1 MDINKVCTHC
11 MNEVNVSNG
20 TPCPVCGHILEQSM
34 EITHQLK
41 PFTILQGKYL
51 VGDVLGEGG
60 FGITYIGFDL
70 NLEMKVAIKEF
81 YPNGYATREAVS
93 TNALTVYSGQNA
105 ETIYKWRDNFLK
117 EARSLG
123 KCSHLPGVVGVRD
136 FFQENNTAYIVLEY
150 LEGTT
155 LKNYAKSMGGKI
167 PASMLLPALEPIF
180 IALEEVHRQG
190 LIHRDI
196 SPDNI
201 MLLPGGQMK
210 LLDFGAAR
218 DYTEGGE
225 KSLSVMLKPGYA
237 PEEQYRSKGKQGPWS
252 DIYALAGTI
261 YKCLTGVTPPE
272 AMERMRED
280 GLRRPNE
287 LGAGL
292 APAQEGALLKAMSVF
307 AEGRYQTVG
316 EFQRDLYA
324 EPIRQGTTRGDYK
337 IPSEPAVVQNVS
349 ERERTMTGQP
359 NITRA
364 TAGTSTASPIS
375 ASSAGEQSVTS
386 HSFRGKSAPDYKKII
401 IGVVLGL
408 AAIWLIVSAVNILSS
423 NGNEDSQS
431 YGDTMAEQ
439 EMADDASTE
448 PVEPEEAPAAEP
460 DVDTPA
466 KLNIEKCEDL
476 KTLIG
481 GLAYWADVELGEGT
495 EIYIKD
501 IEEWRLI
508 SMIQDI
514 MGFTNYYQ
522 ALPEENEEV
531 ARQAGREF
539 ALSREQ
545 MDDIASS
552 ATGTEYHFSDIY
564 VSSGNGEF
572 IGDYLTW
579 DHYAHAQAGWYM
591 DNYAVEKLGNGEWA
605 ITADSIYDYWD
616 DLGVYYA
623 YRVTATVRYNRD
635 SCFNGYSVSSI
646 RSEMYAYEDAAESQ
660 YMLPDSD
667 KKYLTLDDLAGFTQE
682 DCRIARN
689 ELYAR
694 YGRRFDDEALQ
705 AHFDSCDWYEGTIS
719 PEDFDDTVLN
729 EYEMANR
736 DLIVEYEELQGYR

>member
-1 MDINKVCTHC
+1 MDINKICTHC
-11 MNEVNVSNG
+11 MTEVNQEKG
-20 TPCPVCGHILEQSM
+20 MPCPICGHVLGQTM

-41 PFTILQGKYL
+41 PLTILQGKYL

-292 APAQEGALLKAMSVF
+292 SLAQEEALLKAMAVF
-307 AEGRYQTVG
+307 AEGRYQTVAQ
-316 EFQRDLYA
+316 FHDALYVK
-324 EPIRQGTTRGDYK
+324 EGVQ
-337 IPSEPAVVQNVS
+337 PAVRPVITDSVQTAPEATV
-349 ERERTMTGQP
+349 EPKDIFVPKPEAAGKQP
-359 NITRA
+359 KGKAMWIA
-364 TAGTSTASPIS
+364 VGAA
-375 ASSAGEQSVTS
+375 AFVTLC
-386 HSFRGKSAPDYKKII
+386 II
-401 IGVVLGL
+401 IL
-408 AAIWLIVSAVNILSS
+408 ATKAF
-423 NGNEDSQS
+423 G
-431 YGDTMAEQ
+431 
-439 EMADDASTE
+439 
-448 PVEPEEAPAAEP
+448 
-460 DVDTPA
+460 
-466 KLNIEKCEDL
+466 
-476 KTLIG
+476 
-481 GLAYWADVELGEGT
+481 
-495 EIYIKD
+495 
-501 IEEWRLI
+501 
-508 SMIQDI
+508 
-514 MGFTNYYQ
+514 
-522 ALPEENEEV
+522 
-531 ARQAGREF
+531 
-539 ALSREQ
+539 
-545 MDDIASS
+545 
-552 ATGTEYHFSDIY
+552 
-564 VSSGNGEF
+564 
-572 IGDYLTW
+572 
-579 DHYAHAQAGWYM
+579 
-591 DNYAVEKLGNGEWA
+591 
-605 ITADSIYDYWD
+605 
-616 DLGVYYA
+616 
-623 YRVTATVRYNRD
+623 
-635 SCFNGYSVSSI
+635 
-646 RSEMYAYEDAAESQ
+646 
-660 YMLPDSD
+660 SD
-667 KKYLTLDDLAGFTQE
+667 KKEEPTQTSSSEIQDGQTELDAQTDTDIQTEAPENEILRIKPEIYDCFGMTYEQVVEVYGEPDFDSGEDGFWTRQ
-682 DCRIARN
+682 
-689 ELYAR
+689 LR
-694 YGRRFDDEALQ
+694 YGDCTFEVSTENNALWFISGSIREILDFNPEKKYQIEDVLEELGIADNANYLVGEGVGDFGFDEGVHFVSTEKNPYVIEISYDGNTGALTEDSRINLYRGDLLESTEEDTPEEPAERLPADRIEDEVLRIRDIYNETVAAVNEESYWAVALDEWTTAYYDDAGYIREIFSKDKEQ
-705 AHFDSCDWYEGTIS
+705 KWYTRYFYFENGDLIFAYYEG
-719 PEDFDDTVLN
+719 DDSHRLYFWQEKLFRWLYVPDINDPSVSEIHDNEESESFYFWEECVLQ
-729 EYEMANR
+729 ESKEIYQWAEQ
-736 DLIVEYEELQGYR
+736 LQ